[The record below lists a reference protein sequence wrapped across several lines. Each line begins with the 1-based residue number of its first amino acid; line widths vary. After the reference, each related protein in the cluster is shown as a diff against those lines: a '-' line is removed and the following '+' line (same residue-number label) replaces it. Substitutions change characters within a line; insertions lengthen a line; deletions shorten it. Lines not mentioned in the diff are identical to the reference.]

1 MDHFLRSIESAD
13 PGRCSDE
20 SERLR
25 VADALLAALRRFQQ
39 PSDIVFEHSL
49 AANLTLST
57 AKTLIDAGVLQKW
70 AESGGGT
77 KSSGELARLK
87 RLVRHL
93 AAQHLLTEA
102 GEDAYQPTPWSTA
115 LATDPLCRS
124 WYGLGHGYDLMA
136 AAALHLPA
144 FLGETGYRNPTGGRA
159 GNFQHLRGGT
169 AFFDYIGAQPSSVDM
184 SREFNDAMEYQSR
197 AFFGPWVDIYP
208 TETIVASARAG
219 RALVVDIGGGKGH
232 DLDKFRVRHQDDDK
246 LSEAA
251 GVLVLQDLPDVVEK
265 VAATVDLD
273 PAIAAQSH
281 DFFTPQPVRGARAYY
296 MHKILHDWDDGQ
308 SVQILTHVAGAM
320 EKGYSRLLIHEYV
333 IDDRNPHRHVTTL
346 DLTMMACLGSKERT
360 EAEYAELLGRAG
372 LKLRKVWRLPQAP
385 DGVIEAELA

>member
-1 MDHFLRSIESAD
+1 MDQFLQSLKSAD
-13 PGRCSDE
+13 PSGCSDE
-20 SERLR
+20 VERTR

-77 KSSGELARLK
+77 KSSGELARLSGTDPDLIK

-136 AAALHLPA
+136 AAAPSPPRLP
-144 FLGETGYRNPTGGRA
+144 GGDGA
-159 GNFQHLRGGT
+159 GSFQHLRGGT

-197 AFFGPWVDIYP
+197 TFFGPWVDIYP

-232 DLDKFRVRHQDDDK
+232 DLDKFQLRHQDDEK
-246 LSEAA
+246 LSEA
-251 GVLVLQDLPDVVEK
+251 GVLVLQDLPDVAEK
-265 VAATVDLD
+265 VATLNLD
-273 PAIAAQSH
+273 PAITVQPH

-296 MHKILHDWDDGQ
+296 LHKILHDWDDGQ
-308 SVQILTHVAGAM
+308 SVQILTHIAGAM

-333 IDDRNPHRHVTTL
+333 LGDRNPHRHVTTL